1 MKSREHVIGKEEKKG
16 TKAIFEATITE
27 NFPQN

>member
-1 MKSREHVIGKEEKKG
+1 MKGVTHIIGKEEKKV